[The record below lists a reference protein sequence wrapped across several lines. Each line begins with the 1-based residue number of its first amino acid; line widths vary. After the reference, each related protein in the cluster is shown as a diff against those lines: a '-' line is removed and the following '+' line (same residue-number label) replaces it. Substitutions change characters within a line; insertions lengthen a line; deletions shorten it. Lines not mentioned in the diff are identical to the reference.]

1 METSH
6 AGACDESRQLWL
18 LGIGPAGCGYEAHPT
33 VHRDQSRWDRERPST
48 NVGAAESNIA
58 IDRLG
63 FSRCCRCFKF
73 RCPNQAPQSDPDVER
88 WCRMIS
94 AKVLVVEDDPI
105 VAHLLQQQ
113 LVKFGYE
120 VFGTA
125 ASGEQALRQI
135 ESSRPDLILMD
146 IRIEGQIDGIETAT
160 RILRDHH
167 IPVIYLTSSAAEETL
182 ERARDT
188 RPYGYLIKPFY
199 DRELHATI
207 QMAVHRYSGEK
218 ALRESEA
225 RLDRAQEIAGVGGW
239 ELDIASREFIWSR
252 QLYRIAG
259 LSPDA
264 KPTIAS
270 MAASIHPDDYPAV
283 PAWLAA
289 LQTGP
294 RRDPIELRIKRPD
307 GDERMVRV
315 DGRPLIDAD
324 GAVRRLAGSA
334 QDITERRL
342 IERQLV
348 QAQKM
353 EAIGSLTGG
362 MAHDFNN
369 VLGVIIGNLDLLKR
383 LVAIDGEASDLCGEA
398 LDGASRCA
406 DLIRR
411 LLAFARRQ
419 SLHPERTDVNVLV
432 GNIIQLLGRTLGEDI
447 TLKLSLDAAVCNV
460 MVDPVQLEAA
470 VINLAT
476 NARDAM
482 PVGGRLEITTRTAC
496 LEASYAA
503 TWPDVAP
510 GDYALIE
517 ISDTGT
523 GIPPEIIGR
532 IFEPFFTTK
541 GPGDGSGLGLSMAFG
556 FVKQSG
562 GHLSAYSE
570 PGLGTTF
577 RLYLPRSDT
586 PGVAAVPLAERRPV
600 VGGHETVLV
609 VEDNA
614 QLRQITV
621 RQLTELGYR
630 VLHAERA
637 DAALAILAG
646 DDRVDLLFT
655 DVVMPGMMDGV
666 DLAYEATRSRGGL
679 KALLTS
685 GFPGVRGAG
694 QRALDCPF
702 PLLNKPYR
710 HEELAQAIRG
720 ILDRRGDLPLATAAG
735 RPAEPGQGIHGGVRA
750 VSMEPV

>member
-1 METSH
+1 VI
-6 AGACDESRQLWL
+6 GAR
-18 LGIGPAGCGYEAHPT
+18 I
-33 VHRDQSRWDRERPST
+33 
-48 NVGAAESNIA
+48 
-58 IDRLG
+58 
-63 FSRCCRCFKF
+63 
-73 RCPNQAPQSDPDVER
+73 
-88 WCRMIS
+88 
-94 AKVLVVEDDPI
+94 LVVEDDPI
-105 VAHLLQQQ
+105 VAHVLQQQ

-125 ASGEQALRQI
+125 TSGEQALRQI
-135 ESSRPDLILMD
+135 ESSQPDLILMD
-146 IRIEGQIDGIETAT
+146 IRIEGRIDGIETAT
-160 RILRDHH
+160 RILRDHL

-182 ERARDT
+182 ERARAT
-188 RPYGYLIKPFY
+188 KPYGYLIKPFY

-207 QMAVHRYSGEK
+207 QMAVHRYRSEE
-218 ALRESEA
+218 ALRDIEA

-239 ELDIASREFIWSR
+239 ELDIASSEFIWSR
-252 QLYRIAG
+252 QLYRMAG
-259 LSPDA
+259 LPPDA
-264 KPTIAS
+264 KPTIAT

-289 LQTGP
+289 LQTGH
-294 RRDPIELRIKRPD
+294 RNDPIELRIKRPD
-307 GDERMVRV
+307 GNERVVRV

-419 SLHPERTDVNVLV
+419 PLHPERINVNALV
-432 GNIIQLLGRTLGEDI
+432 TNIIRLLGRTLGEDI
-447 TLKLSLDAAVCNV
+447 ALKLNLDAAVCNV
-460 MVDPVQLEAA
+460 LVDPVQLEAA

-482 PVGGRLEITTRTAC
+482 PMGGRLEITTRTAC
-496 LEASYAA
+496 LEASGAVS
-503 TWPDVAP
+503 WPEVVP

-523 GIPPEIIGR
+523 GIPAEIIGR

-570 PGLGTTF
+570 AGLGTTF
-577 RLYLPRSDT
+577 RLYLPRSDA
-586 PGVAAVPLAERRPV
+586 PGKAAPPLAEHQSV
-600 VGGHETVLV
+600 VGGNETVLV

-614 QLRQITV
+614 QLRQVTV
-621 RQLTELGYR
+621 RGLAQLGYR
-630 VLHAERA
+630 VLQAECA
-637 DAALAILAG
+637 EAALAILAG
-646 DDRVDLLFT
+646 DDRIDLLFT

-666 DLAYEATRSRGGL
+666 DLAHKATRLREGL
-679 KALLTS
+679 RALLTS
-685 GFPGVRGAG
+685 GFSGAG
-694 QRALDCPF
+694 QRALDGPF
-702 PLLNKPYR
+702 PLLNKPY
-710 HEELAQAIRG
+710 HHDELARAIRE
-720 ILDRRGDLPLATAAG
+720 ILDRRGDPRLATAVG
-735 RPAEPGQGIHGGVRA
+735 PPAESSQGTHGSERA
-750 VSMEPV
+750 VTKDPV

>member
-1 METSH
+1 
-6 AGACDESRQLWL
+6 
-18 LGIGPAGCGYEAHPT
+18 
-33 VHRDQSRWDRERPST
+33 
-48 NVGAAESNIA
+48 
-58 IDRLG
+58 
-63 FSRCCRCFKF
+63 
-73 RCPNQAPQSDPDVER
+73 
-88 WCRMIS
+88 MIP
-94 AKVLVVEDDPI
+94 AKVMIVEDDPI
-105 VAHLLQQQ
+105 LAHVFQQQ
-113 LVKFGYE
+113 LLTFGYE
-120 VFGTA
+120 VLGIA

-135 ESSRPDLILMD
+135 EVSQPDLILMD
-146 IRIEGQIDGIETAT
+146 IRIEGRLDGIETAT
-160 RILRDHH
+160 RILRDRQ
-167 IPVIYLTSSAAEETL
+167 IPVIYITSSAAEETL

-188 RPYGYLIKPFY
+188 KPYGYLIKPFY

-207 QMAVHRYSGEK
+207 QMAVQRYIGEK

-225 RLDRAQEIAGVGGW
+225 RLDRAQEIAGVGSW
-239 ELDIASREFIWSR
+239 ELDVGSGEFIWSR

-259 LSPDA
+259 LSPDTG
-264 KPTIAS
+264 PTVAT

-283 PAWLAA
+283 PEWLAA
-289 LQTGP
+289 LRSGS
-294 RRDPIELRIKRPD
+294 RNEPIELRIKRPD
-307 GDERMVRV
+307 GDERTVRI
-315 DGRPLIDAD
+315 DGRPLDGSD
-324 GAVRRLAGSA
+324 GAVRRLAGTA

-383 LVAIDGEASDLCGEA
+383 LVRTDGEAAALCGEA

-419 SLHPERTDVNVLV
+419 SLHPERTDVNALV

-447 TLKLSLDAAVCNV
+447 TLALNLDAAVCNV

-482 PVGGRLEITTRTAC
+482 PMGGHLEITTRTVC
-496 LEASYAA
+496 LEASHAA
-503 TWPDVAP
+503 IWPDVAF

-541 GPGDGSGLGLSMAFG
+541 GPGQGSGLGLSMAFG

-570 PGLGTTF
+570 PNLGTTF
-577 RLYLPRSDT
+577 RLYLPRSDV
-586 PGVAAVPLAERRPV
+586 PGKATAAQSEVRPV
-600 VGGHETVLV
+600 VGGEETVLV

-614 QLRQITV
+614 QLRQVTEQ
-621 RQLTELGYR
+621 QLIELGYR
-630 VLHAERA
+630 VLEAEGA
-637 DAALAILAG
+637 DAALAIVAG
-646 DDRVDLLFT
+646 GDRIDLLFT
-655 DVVMPGMMDGV
+655 DVVMPGRMDGV
-666 DLAYEATRSRGGL
+666 DLAYEAMRLRGGL
-679 KALLTS
+679 KVLLTS

-694 QRALDCPF
+694 QRGLDCPF

-710 HEELAQAIRG
+710 YGELAQAVRAL
-720 ILDRRGDLPLATAAG
+720 LDRRDDPIS
-735 RPAEPGQGIHGGVRA
+735 QQNHGKRIA
-750 VSMEPV
+750 SMERV

>member
-1 METSH
+1 
-6 AGACDESRQLWL
+6 
-18 LGIGPAGCGYEAHPT
+18 
-33 VHRDQSRWDRERPST
+33 
-48 NVGAAESNIA
+48 
-58 IDRLG
+58 
-63 FSRCCRCFKF
+63 
-73 RCPNQAPQSDPDVER
+73 
-88 WCRMIS
+88 MIS

-105 VAHLLQQQ
+105 VAHVLQQQ
-113 LVKFGYE
+113 LLKFGYE

-135 ESSRPDLILMD
+135 ESAQPDIILMD
-146 IRIEGQIDGIETAT
+146 IRLEGQIDGIETAT
-160 RILRDHH
+160 RILRGHP
-167 IPVIYLTSSAAEETL
+167 IPVVYLTSSASEETL

-188 RPYGYLIKPFY
+188 KPYGYLIKPFN

-207 QMAVHRYSGEK
+207 QMAVQRYISEE

-225 RLDRAQEIAGVGGW
+225 RLDRAQEIAGVGSW
-239 ELDIASREFIWSR
+239 ELAIASSEFIWSR

-264 KPTIAS
+264 TPTIAT
-270 MAASIHPDDYPAV
+270 MAASVHPDDYPAV
-283 PAWLAA
+283 PVWLAA

-294 RRDPIELRIKRPD
+294 RNDPIELRIERPD
-307 GDERMVRV
+307 GDERIVRV

-324 GAVRRLAGSA
+324 GAVRRLAGTA

-369 VLGVIIGNLDLLKR
+369 VLGVIIGNLELLKR
-383 LVAIDGEASDLCGEA
+383 LVPVDGEAADLCGEA

-419 SLHPERTDVNVLV
+419 PLHPERTNVNALV
-432 GNIIQLLGRTLGEDI
+432 ANIIQLLGRTLGEDI
-447 TLKLSLDAAVCNV
+447 TLKVSLDAAVCNV

-470 VINLAT
+470 VINLAA

-482 PVGGRLEITTRTAC
+482 PVGGRLEITTRAAC
-496 LEASYAA
+496 LEASDAA
-503 TWPDVAP
+503 IWPDVAP

-562 GHLSAYSE
+562 GHLSAHSE

-577 RLYLPRSDT
+577 RLYLPRSDAAAI
-586 PGVAAVPLAERRPV
+586 AAVPMAERRPV
-600 VGGHETVLV
+600 MGGDETVLV

-614 QLRQITV
+614 QLRQVTV

-630 VLHAERA
+630 VLQAERA
-637 DAALAILAG
+637 EAALAILAADG
-646 DDRVDLLFT
+646 RIDLLFT

-666 DLAYEATRSRGGL
+666 DLAHEATRLHGGL

-685 GFPGVRGAG
+685 GSPGVGGAG
-694 QRALDCPF
+694 QQALDCPF

-710 HEELAQAIRG
+710 HDELAQAVRE
-720 ILDRRGDLPLATAAG
+720 ILDRRGDPSLVTAA
-735 RPAEPGQGIHGGVRA
+735 RPAKQPTQSSERTA
-750 VSMEPV
+750 AMEPV

>member
-1 METSH
+1 MI
-6 AGACDESRQLWL
+6 GAR
-18 LGIGPAGCGYEAHPT
+18 
-33 VHRDQSRWDRERPST
+33 V
-48 NVGAAESNIA
+48 
-58 IDRLG
+58 
-63 FSRCCRCFKF
+63 
-73 RCPNQAPQSDPDVER
+73 
-88 WCRMIS
+88 M
-94 AKVLVVEDDPI
+94 VVEDDPI
-105 VAHLLQQQ
+105 VAHVLQQQ
-113 LVKFGYE
+113 LLKCGYE
-120 VFGTA
+120 VFATA
-125 ASGEQALRQI
+125 TSGEQALRQI
-135 ESSRPDLILMD
+135 ETSQPDLILMD
-146 IRIEGQIDGIETAT
+146 IRIEGRIDGIETAT
-160 RILRDHH
+160 RILRDHQ
-167 IPVIYLTSSAAEETL
+167 IPVIYITASTAEETL

-188 RPYGYLIKPFY
+188 KPYGYLIKPFY

-207 QMAVHRYSGEK
+207 QMAVQRHLGEK

-225 RLDRAQEIAGVGGW
+225 RLDRAQEIAGVGSW
-239 ELDIASREFIWSR
+239 ELDIASGEFIWSR

-259 LSPDA
+259 LVPDA
-264 KPTIAS
+264 RPTVATL
-270 MAASIHPDDYPAV
+270 AASIHPDDCPAV

-289 LQTGP
+289 LRSGSGK
-294 RRDPIELRIKRPD
+294 DPIELRIKRSD
-307 GDERMVRV
+307 GAERIVRI
-315 DGRPLIDAD
+315 DGRPLADNTRPLGDNTRPLGDNTRPLGDTGRPPVDHD
-324 GAVRRLAGSA
+324 GAVRRLAGTA
-334 QDITERRL
+334 QDITEWRL

-369 VLGVIIGNLDLLKR
+369 VLGVIIGNLDLLNR
-383 LVAIDGEASDLCGEA
+383 LVAIDGEAAALCAEA

-406 DLIRR
+406 NLIRR

-419 SLHPERTDVNVLV
+419 SLHPERTEVNALV

-447 TLKLSLDAAVCNV
+447 TLKLDLDADACGV

-470 VINLAT
+470 LINLAA

-482 PVGGRLEITTRTAC
+482 PKGGHLEIKTRTVC
-496 LEASYAA
+496 LDASYAA

-541 GPGDGSGLGLSMAFG
+541 GPGEGSGLGLSMAFG

-570 PGLGTTF
+570 PNLGTTF
-577 RLYLPRSDT
+577 RLYLPRSDV
-586 PGVAAVPLAERRPV
+586 PGTAAARLAERRPV
-600 VGGHETVLV
+600 VGGDETVLV

-614 QLRQITV
+614 QLRQVTV
-621 RQLTELGYR
+621 RQLVELGYR
-630 VLHAERA
+630 VLQAEGVE
-637 DAALAILAG
+637 AALAILAG
-646 DDRVDLLFT
+646 GDRIDLLFS
-655 DVVMPGMMDGV
+655 DVVMSGRMDGV
-666 DLAYEATRSRGGL
+666 DLAHQAMRLRRGL

-694 QRALDCPF
+694 QRTLDCPF

-710 HEELAQAIRG
+710 LGELARAMRG
-720 ILDRRGDLPLATAAG
+720 ILDRRDEPSAD
-735 RPAEPGQGIHGGVRA
+735 PGQASEPTG
-750 VSMEPV
+750 SMERV

>member
-1 METSH
+1 M
-6 AGACDESRQLWL
+6 
-18 LGIGPAGCGYEAHPT
+18 IG
-33 VHRDQSRWDRERPST
+33 
-48 NVGAAESNIA
+48 
-58 IDRLG
+58 
-63 FSRCCRCFKF
+63 
-73 RCPNQAPQSDPDVER
+73 
-88 WCRMIS
+88 

-105 VAHLLQQQ
+105 VAHLLQLQ
-113 LVKFGYE
+113 LVKLGYE
-120 VFGTA
+120 VLGTA
-125 ASGEQALRQI
+125 ASGEQTLRQI
-135 ESSRPDLILMD
+135 ETSKPDLILMD
-146 IRIEGQIDGIETAT
+146 IHIEGKIDGIETAT
-160 RILRDHH
+160 RILRDHQ
-167 IPVIYLTSSAAEETL
+167 IPVIYVTSSAEEETL

-188 RPYGYLIKPFY
+188 KPYGYLIKPFY

-207 QMAVHRYSGEK
+207 QMAVQRYVSEK

-225 RLDRAQEIAGVGGW
+225 RLDRAQEMAGVGSW
-239 ELDIASREFIWSR
+239 ELDIASSEFIWSR
-252 QLYRIAG
+252 QLYRITG
-259 LSPDA
+259 LSLDA
-264 KPTIAS
+264 KPTVATIAG
-270 MAASIHPDDYPAV
+270 SIDPDDYAAV

-289 LQTGP
+289 LPTSPQQALV
-294 RRDPIELRIKRPD
+294 ELRIIRPD
-307 GDERMVRV
+307 GEKRVVRV
-315 DGRPLIDAD
+315 DGRALVDSD
-324 GAVRRLAGSA
+324 GAVRRLAGTA

-353 EAIGSLTGG
+353 EAIGNLTGG

-383 LVAIDGEASDLCGEA
+383 LVTVNGEASDLCGEA
-398 LDGASRCA
+398 LNGATRCA

-419 SLHPERTDVNVLV
+419 SLHPERTNVNELV
-432 GNIIQLLGRTLGEDI
+432 SNITQLLGRTLGEDI
-447 TLKLSLDAAVCNV
+447 TLTLNLDAAVCMV

-482 PVGGRLEITTRTAC
+482 PQGGQLEITTRTTC
-496 LEASYAA
+496 LEAGYEVI
-503 TWPDVAP
+503 WPDVTP

-523 GIPPEIIGR
+523 GIPPEIAGR

-541 GPGDGSGLGLSMAFG
+541 GPGNGSGLGLSMAFG

-577 RLYLPRSDT
+577 RLYLPRNDV
-586 PGVAAVPLAERRPV
+586 PGKVAAPSAERRPV
-600 VGGHETVLV
+600 VGGTETVLV

-614 QLRQITV
+614 QLRQVTE
-621 RQLTELGYR
+621 RQLTDLGYR
-630 VLHAERA
+630 VLQADRAE
-637 DAALAILAG
+637 AALAILAS
-646 DDRVDLLFT
+646 DERIDLLFT

-666 DLAYEATRSRGGL
+666 YLAHEATRLRGGL

-685 GFPGVRGAG
+685 GFPTVRGAA
-694 QRALDCPF
+694 RRMLDCPF

-710 HEELAQAIRG
+710 HDELARAIRE
-720 ILDRRGDLPLATAAG
+720 ILDQPSGTAAHV
-735 RPAEPGQGIHGGVRA
+735 PPHPIQGSERTVTVEHA
-750 VSMEPV
+750 